1 MKNLGIVYGQFHHDL
16 VMQMLAA
23 VRAAA
28 LEKSVRVAQEVAVP
42 GSMEKPLAVKR
53 LLLDKAI
60 DAVVVLG
67 IIEQGETQHGFVM
80 GQAVIRSL
88 IDLQLEFL
96 KPVGVAILGPDIQP
110 HQIAPR
116 LIPYALNALNAACAM
131 LNN

>member
-1 MKNLGIVYGQFHHDL
+1 MKNLAIVYGEYHHHE
-16 VMQMLAA
+16 VMQMLTA

-28 LEKSVRVAQEVAVP
+28 LEKPVCINCEVGVP

-53 LLLDKAI
+53 LLMDRQI

-67 IIEQGETQHGFVM
+67 IIEQGETKHGFVM

-88 IDLQLEFL
+88 IDLQLEFM
-96 KPVGVAILGPDIQP
+96 KPIGVAILGPDIQP
-110 HQIAPR
+110 QQIEAR

-131 LNN
+131 ME